1 MIRGRLLNL
10 PEVRT
15 AVMTV
20 DAGRQHQAVQ
30 LHHAANA
37 LAVVAR
43 SEDTVHHSPHAAV
56 AIRRSTVGDRA
67 DLLNDRIVRRG
78 AAQGGVPPSDRSNW
92 VSRPGISLALETSA
106 VAVISSA
113 RRMLPR

>member
-67 DLLNDRIVRRG
+67 DLLDDRIVRRG
-78 AAQGGVPPSDRSNW
+78 AAS
-92 VSRPGISLALETSA
+92 
-106 VAVISSA
+106 
-113 RRMLPR
+113 